1 VVAEVAFATMLLL
14 AAGWM
19 GRSVSALK
27 RVPLGFEPRGLLTMT
42 LSFPGDAAD
51 SNAGHAALVG
61 RVLESVRR
69 VAGVVDAGV
78 ADSLPVVG
86 GGPTETLIL
95 DGAPRG
101 DAQLRSITPGYLSA
115 MRTPLRVG
123 RDFLET
129 DGANSL
135 PVVLVSESG
144 ARALWPK
151 ESPLGK
157 MLTLSGSPRIRREV
171 VGVTADVKLHDLD
184 AIVSEAAVYLP
195 AAQSDFGSS
204 LAVRSTTSAA
214 AIRSSVERAIR
225 GTSPELLLAEV
236 SSMEDVLSDAIA
248 QERFRASLA
257 GLFAAVALAL
267 TAIGVAAVLS
277 YAARRRRREIGIRM
291 ALGAA
296 ARDVLLQIVT
306 EGMKPVLVGAAL
318 GALGALAVGRV
329 LAHELFGVRT
339 TDPLTFAAAFLLV
352 GLTGLL
358 ASLVPAAGAARSD
371 PAEVLREK

>member
-1 VVAEVAFATMLLL
+1 
-14 AAGWM
+14 
-19 GRSVSALK
+19 
-27 RVPLGFEPRGLLTMT
+27 
-42 LSFPGDAAD
+42 
-51 SNAGHAALVG
+51 
-61 RVLESVRR
+61 
-69 VAGVVDAGV
+69 
-78 ADSLPVVG
+78 
-86 GGPTETLIL
+86 
-95 DGAPRG
+95 
-101 DAQLRSITPGYLSA
+101 
-115 MRTPLRVG
+115 
-123 RDFLET
+123 
-129 DGANSL
+129 
-135 PVVLVSESG
+135 
-144 ARALWPK
+144 
-151 ESPLGK
+151 
-157 MLTLSGSPRIRREV
+157 
-171 VGVTADVKLHDLD
+171 
-184 AIVSEAAVYLP
+184 
-195 AAQSDFGSS
+195 
-204 LAVRSTTSAA
+204 
-214 AIRSSVERAIR
+214 
-225 GTSPELLLAEV
+225 
-236 SSMEDVLSDAIA
+236 MEDVLSDAIA